1 MDNVN
6 NVEIQNLTPHEIKL
20 LRQDESGGIV
30 GFTGFGKN
38 QAEARYSE
46 VKVFPSEGAVRAA
59 QKDVPAGEIQLEGGI
74 LVELISTEF
83 GEVSGLPEPQPDTF
97 YVVSVVAAN
106 AAKAQGRSSED
117 LLLVADTV
125 RNAGGQIIGCQK
137 FARV

>member
-1 MDNVN
+1 MVAK
-6 NVEIQNLTPHEIKL
+6 IRNLTPHEIVL
-20 LRQDESGGIV
+20 LKKDESGEIT
-30 GFTGFGKN
+30 GFTGFGPK
-38 QAEARYSE
+38 QVEARYSE
-46 VKVFPSEGAVRAA
+46 IKKFSSEGVVRAS
-59 QKDVPAGEIQLEGGI
+59 QRDRPAGLLQLDQENI
-74 LVELISTEF
+74 VELILTEF

-106 AAKAQGRSSED
+106 AAKSQGRSTSD

>member
-1 MDNVN
+1 M
-6 NVEIQNLTPHEIKL
+6 IHNLTPHEIVILKNAEFG
-20 LRQDESGGIV
+20 DIV

-38 QAEARYSE
+38 QTEAKYLK
-46 VKVFPSEGAVRAA
+46 VKKFSSEGAVRAA
-59 QKDVPAGEIQLEGGI
+59 QKDVPAGEIQLERGI
-74 LVELISTEF
+74 SVELISTEF
-83 GEVSGLPEPQPDTF
+83 GEVSGLPEPQIDTY

-106 AAKAQGRSSED
+106 AAKAQGRSTTD